1 MLLTTTLYCRV
12 ARSRNL
18 VKEVHITV
26 IYLRSARLVRVSVA
40 AACSVAIAFAERAAI
55 RYKVLAYNKRTC
67 LETVTAVVRC
77 IVDPDTPSR
86 FMVYDKPC
94 VQVGQKYFFKGRHA
108 RTVALTA
115 TAP

>member
-1 MLLTTTLYCRV
+1 MLLKTTLYCRV
-12 ARSRNL
+12 ARSRNV
-18 VKEVHITV
+18 VKEVHTTV

-67 LETVTAVVRC
+67 LETVTAGVRC
-77 IVDPDTPSR
+77 IFDPDTPSR
-86 FMVYDKPC
+86 MVYDKPC
-94 VQVGQKYFFKGRHA
+94 VQVGQKYFFIGRHA